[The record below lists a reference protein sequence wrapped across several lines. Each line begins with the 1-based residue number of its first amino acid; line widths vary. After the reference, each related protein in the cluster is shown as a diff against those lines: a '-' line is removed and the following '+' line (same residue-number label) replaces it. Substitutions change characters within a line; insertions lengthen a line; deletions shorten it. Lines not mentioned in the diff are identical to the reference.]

1 MTRPSRG
8 GVYHRVTEHGTSPLM
23 PGDHLIQ
30 EQLIALQRGH
40 IKGQRVGGNASHWDQ
55 KIEKH

>member
-1 MTRPSRG
+1 
-8 GVYHRVTEHGTSPLM
+8 M

-55 KIEKH
+55 KIEKHKARIW